1 LAPALVGSKAVDPVF
16 QTGPVPFPLLVIQSQ
31 DPSLDLPSGP
41 SSFQPEEIF
50 EMKKLR
56 NIGVAVAAAASIGCV
71 GISALSAAERTANS
85 QKLLAKELA
94 PLSGGQR
101 FLVKYRAGT
110 SELNSTAV
118 LNQGLSAALSRAA
131 LDRPVAAG
139 VGSSSRAAVKA
150 GLLRRTAL
158 PGWRLVSTTRMLDA
172 LEAEKFLR
180 ELRANPA
187 VETARIEQ
195 IYHHMGVAK
204 RAMTPQDPD
213 YGRLQWNFSNA
224 VSGVRAEQAWDI
236 SQGEAVV
243 VAIVDTGIIEGTPDL
258 QGNVL
263 PGYDMITDKRASRRN
278 SDERVPGGWDLGNWV
293 DENYCLGWATS
304 RPHLAEGTTWHGTHV
319 AGTVAQETNN
329 NIGVAGLA
337 HKAKVMPLRVL
348 GSCGGWDGDIA
359 DAVVWAAGG
368 EVPGLPINPNPA
380 EIINLSLG
388 SSEESECSPMLQD
401 AFDMANS
408 KGSIIVVAAGND
420 SKDASLY
427 TMSSCKNV
435 ISVGATGVN
444 GGRATRYSNYGS
456 RIDISAPGGN
466 AENDFQGWI
475 WQMYNGGTEGP
486 TSEWFVEGIVG
497 TSMASPH
504 VAAAAAMVQSVVE
517 TPLNW
522 AQMRD
527 LLMETATPFP
537 VAVPVST
544 PMGAGILNVEA
555 ALLKATTPPCEPS
568 QQQCEI
574 DATPLANK
582 VTRAGLAGEKGSVQ
596 IFSFKAQAGQVL
608 SFITFGGTGDVSLFA
623 SFDREPQPG
632 QADAFSV
639 RAGNNE
645 TVRFTAPKQG
655 TYYLKVIGV
664 SAYAGLSLTARQ

>member
-1 LAPALVGSKAVDPVF
+1 
-16 QTGPVPFPLLVIQSQ
+16 
-31 DPSLDLPSGP
+31 
-41 SSFQPEEIF
+41 
-50 EMKKLR
+50 MKKLR
-56 NIGVAVAAAASIGCV
+56 KMGVAVAGAALVGCIG
-71 GISALSAAERTANS
+71 IPALSAAERTASS
-85 QKLLAKELA
+85 QALLSKELA

-101 FLVKYRAGT
+101 FLVKYRAGA

-118 LNQGLSAALSRAA
+118 LDRGLSAALSRAA
-131 LDRPVAAG
+131 LDRPTAANPRSVA
-139 VGSSSRAAVKA
+139 RAAVKA

-172 LEAEKFLR
+172 QETENFLR
-180 ELRANPA
+180 ELRANSA
-187 VETARIEQ
+187 VEVARVEQ
-195 IYHHMGVAK
+195 IYHHMAVAR

-224 VSGVRAEQAWDI
+224 VSGVRATQAWDI
-236 SQGEAVV
+236 SQGEGVV
-243 VAIVDTGIIEGTPDL
+243 VAVVDTGIIEGTPDL
-258 QGNVL
+258 QGNVI
-263 PGYDMITDKRASRRN
+263 PGYDMITDKRVSRRD
-278 SDERVPGGWDLGNWV
+278 SDGRVPGGWDTGNWV
-293 DENYCLGWATS
+293 SENYCLGWAAS
-304 RPHLAEGTTWHGTHV
+304 RPHPAEGTTWHGTHV

-329 NIGVAGLA
+329 SIGVAGLA
-337 HKAKVMPLRVL
+337 HKAKVMPMRVL
-348 GSCGGWDGDIA
+348 GSCGGRDGDVA

-408 KGSIIVVAAGND
+408 RGSIIVVAAGND
-420 SKDASLY
+420 SGDAGLY

-466 AENDFQGWI
+466 EENNVQGWI

-486 TSEWFVEGIVG
+486 TSEWYVEGMVG

-522 AQMRD
+522 MQMRD

-537 VAVPVST
+537 VAVPTTT

-555 ALLKATTPPCEPS
+555 ALQKATTPPCDPS
-568 QQQCEI
+568 QQQCGI
-574 DATPLANK
+574 DATPLVNK
-582 VTRAGLAGEKGSVQ
+582 VTRAGLSGQKGSVQ
-596 IFSFKAQAGQVL
+596 LFSFEAQAGQVL
-608 SFITFGGTGDVSLFA
+608 SFITFGGTGDLSLYA
-623 SFDREPQPG
+623 SYDKEPQPG

-645 TVRFTAPKQG
+645 TVRFTAPRRG
-655 TYYLKVIGV
+655 TYYLKVVAESAFTGV
-664 SAYAGLSLTARQ
+664 GLTARQ